1 MKPRFIS
8 IEGLEGAGKS
18 TQLEVVTNFVIDHFG
33 PPLVTREPGGTPLAE
48 EIRSVILSP
57 RTEPMDAWTELLL
70 VFAARKQ
77 HVATLIQPAL
87 AKGQWVVS
95 DRFTD
100 ATYAYQGG
108 GRELPWQHIQ
118 ALEDLV
124 LDGFQPDLTLWL
136 DCPAEVGLQRARQR
150 GALDR
155 IELEDIAFF
164 DRCRQAYENRAQAA
178 PQRFVRIDASRS
190 LDEVSDQVRRT
201 LEQRL

>member
-18 TQLEVVTNFVIDHFG
+18 TQLAVVTEFVTRHFG
-33 PPLVTREPGGTPLAE
+33 QPLVTREPGGTPLAE

-57 RTEPMDAWTELLL
+57 RAEPMDAWTELLL

-77 HVATLIQPAL
+77 HVATLIEPAL
-87 AKGQWVVS
+87 AKGQWVIS

-108 GRELPWQHIQ
+108 GRQLPWQHIQ
-118 ALEDLV
+118 ALETLV
-124 LDGFQPDLTLWL
+124 LDGFQPNLTLWL
-136 DCPAEVGLQRARQR
+136 DCPAEVGLKRARQR

-164 DRCRQAYENRAQAA
+164 DRCRQAYETRARDASG
-178 PQRFVRIDASRS
+178 RFVRIDASRP
-190 LDEVSDQVRRT
+190 LDEVRDQVRQT

>member
-8 IEGLEGAGKS
+8 VEGLEGAGKT
-18 TQLEVVTNFVIDHFG
+18 TQLQVVTDFVTAHYG
-33 PPLVTREPGGTPLAE
+33 PPRVTREPGGTPLAE
-48 EIRSVILSP
+48 DIRSVILSP

-77 HVATLIQPAL
+77 HVATVIQPAL
-87 AKGQWVVS
+87 ASGQWVVS

-108 GRELPWQHIQ
+108 GRQLPWEHIQ
-118 ALEDLV
+118 ALEELV

-136 DCPAEVGLQRARQR
+136 DCPAELGLQRARQR

-164 DRCRQAYENRAQAA
+164 ERCRKAYEKRAQAA

-190 LDEVSDQVRRT
+190 LEEVSAQVRQT
-201 LEQRL
+201 LEQQL

>member
-18 TQLEVVTNFVIDHFG
+18 TQLQVVTDFVTAHFG
-33 PPLVTREPGGTPLAE
+33 TPLITREPGGTPLAE

-87 AKGQWVVS
+87 IKEQWVVS

-108 GRELPWQHIQ
+108 GRQLPWEHIE
-118 ALEDLV
+118 ALESLV

-136 DCPAEVGLQRARQR
+136 DCPAELGLERARQR

-164 DRCRQAYENRAQAA
+164 ERCRQAYEKRAQSA
-178 PQRFVRIDASRS
+178 PERFVRIDASLS
-190 LDEVSDQVRRT
+190 LEAVSDQVRQT